1 MRSQTI
7 KFAKLRA
14 VAMRRGVDY
23 TWTAG
28 HPYKRRAG
36 AVVPEQYKSM

>member
-14 VAMRRGVDY
+14 VAFEAARVYSYSVFNVNSTRRSGVY
-23 TWTAG
+23 G
-28 HPYKRRAG
+28 
-36 AVVPEQYKSM
+36 KSK